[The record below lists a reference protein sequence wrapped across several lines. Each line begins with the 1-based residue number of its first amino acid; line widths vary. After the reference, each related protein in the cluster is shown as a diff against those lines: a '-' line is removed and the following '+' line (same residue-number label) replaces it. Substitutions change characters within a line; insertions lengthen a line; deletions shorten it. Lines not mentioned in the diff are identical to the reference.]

1 MIFRECGRFLDGEW
15 SYAAGGSGAI
25 VPLPLDEKRE
35 YHTIAG
41 LLMGICSV
49 FQNLAKKFRWG
60 IICLNVAGRKPS
72 RAEGAD
78 YTAA

>member
-1 MIFRECGRFLDGEW
+1 MILEECGRFLDGEW
-15 SYAAGGSGAI
+15 SYAAGRSSEY

-41 LLMGICSV
+41 LLWNIYSV

-60 IICLNVAGRKPS
+60 IIC
-72 RAEGAD
+72 
-78 YTAA
+78 